1 MMKRLRLWG
10 GELEYA
16 VLARALGWPTVGTG
30 HPQPGLNKE
39 EQ

>member
-10 GELEYA
+10 WELEYA
-16 VLARALGWPTVGTG
+16 VLARALGWHSVDTG
-30 HPQPGLNKE
+30 HPQPSLNKE